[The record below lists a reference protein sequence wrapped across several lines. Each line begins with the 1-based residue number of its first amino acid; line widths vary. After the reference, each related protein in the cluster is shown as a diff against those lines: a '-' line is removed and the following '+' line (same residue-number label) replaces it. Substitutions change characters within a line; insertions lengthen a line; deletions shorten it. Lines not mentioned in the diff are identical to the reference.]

1 MCSVIILRRPDHD
14 WPVIIAAN
22 RDEMADRPWRLPGRH
37 WGDRPD
43 VVAGMDELSGGSWLG
58 INDNGVI
65 AGVLNRPHSLGP
77 QAGKRTRG
85 ELVLEMLD
93 HADAAEAAAAI
104 ADLDGSSYRG
114 FNLFIA
120 DNRDAFWVRST
131 GEGIVDIAP
140 IPDGVSMLTAHDLND
155 VSGPRTGRHLPRFRA
170 APAPE
175 PDQTDSWFA
184 WAALL
189 ASRDSDPDAGPGSAM
204 LVGSDTGFGT
214 VSSSLMA
221 LPAIGRAGIKPQ
233 WLFNSAPRDKAKFAA
248 IPLD

>member
-1 MCSVIILRRPDHD
+1 MTGPSSLPQTVTKWLTAPGGCPIDTGVTGPMLSRAWMSFPAVPGSASTTMASLPASSTGHIHLARR
-14 WPVIIAAN
+14 
-22 RDEMADRPWRLPGRH
+22 L
-37 WGDRPD
+37 
-43 VVAGMDELSGGSWLG
+43 
-58 INDNGVI
+58 
-65 AGVLNRPHSLGP
+65 
-77 QAGKRTRG
+77 
-85 ELVLEMLD
+85 
-93 HADAAEAAAAI
+93 ADAAEAAAAI